1 MLLFQKAE
9 ISDASAIAQLINA
22 AYRGESSR
30 KGWTTEADLLEGL
43 RTTTTEVAQI
53 IKREDAFILI
63 GTHNNEI
70 VATICCEWQ
79 AIGGSNTA
87 HFGMIAVK
95 PTQQN
100 KGYGKQIINAAEA
113 LTRREWRAVGF
124 TMTVISL
131 RHELIAFYE
140 KLGYQRTGEFKDFPK
155 NPELWQPKV
164 EGLNLQYLAKLLEVR
179 RAETI

>member
-1 MLLFQKAE
+1 MLIFQKAE
-9 ISDASAIAQLINA
+9 VNDSATIAQLINS

-43 RTTTTEVAQI
+43 RTTTADVAKI
-53 IKREDAFILI
+53 IKREDAFMLI

-79 AIGGSNTA
+79 AIAGSNTA

-95 PTQQN
+95 PSLQN
-100 KGYGKQIINAAEA
+100 KGYGKQIIAAAEA

-124 TMTVISL
+124 TMTVISI
-131 RHELIAFYE
+131 RHTLIAFYE
-140 KLGYQRTGEFKDFPK
+140 KLGYQRTGEFKDFPVK
-155 NPELWQPKV
+155 PELWQPKV
-164 EGLNLQYLAKLLEVR
+164 EGLNLQYLAKLVEAKRMEIL
-179 RAETI
+179 